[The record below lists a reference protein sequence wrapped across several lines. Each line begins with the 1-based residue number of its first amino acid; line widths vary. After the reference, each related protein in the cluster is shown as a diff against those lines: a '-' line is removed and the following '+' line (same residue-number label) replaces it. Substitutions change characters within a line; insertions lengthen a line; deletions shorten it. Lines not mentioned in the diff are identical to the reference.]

1 MSTAGAIIAICIGLP
16 VLAVLIGIAIGSHF
30 GTGTDNDFDV
40 HQ

>member
-30 GTGTDNDFDV
+30 DTGSEDPRP
-40 HQ
+40 